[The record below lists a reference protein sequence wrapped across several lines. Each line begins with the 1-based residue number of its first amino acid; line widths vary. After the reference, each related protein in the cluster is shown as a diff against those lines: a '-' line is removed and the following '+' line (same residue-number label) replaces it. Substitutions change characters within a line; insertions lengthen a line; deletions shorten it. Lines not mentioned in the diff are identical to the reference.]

1 MNTELKDLLE
11 SGLAKR
17 YRIDNFPTFSAVDH
31 LKELVTTIL
40 DPMSEAIGK
49 SIIITRGFMCERL
62 NALSGCMDAV
72 HVKGYAADVVPL
84 DGSLPA
90 FIVSAEE
97 WLRDNDIPFDESLEE
112 IDRDG
117 NHYWHIALYGDNGE
131 QRRKFI
137 ENQA

>member
-1 MNTELKDLLE
+1 
-11 SGLAKR
+11 
-17 YRIDNFPTFSAVDH
+17 
-31 LKELVTTIL
+31 
-40 DPMSEAIGK
+40 MSEAIGK
-49 SIIITRGFMCERL
+49 SIVITRGFMCERL